1 MNYLGTVSEN
11 DLVDY
16 EYNNR
21 KNKIRRT
28 CPMRHENGNC
38 LAAGGFCT
46 AVNDEICQAL
56 HNAYEAGRDS
66 LGVILCKNCKYC
78 YEEEGINFNRVYH
91 CRKTGYLLS
100 AEFDYSC
107 PDAKKREEE

>member
-28 CPMRHENGNC
+28 CPMRHENGKM
-38 LAAGGFCT
+38 GT
-46 AVNDEICQAL
+46 VPIVEPK
-56 HNAYEAGRDS
+56 S
-66 LGVILCKNCKYC
+66 LQ
-78 YEEEGINFNRVYH
+78 
-91 CRKTGYLLS
+91 
-100 AEFDYSC
+100 
-107 PDAKKREEE
+107 